1 MKNTEFTKMDFDD
14 LARRLIGYMRLK
26 LIDRSALA
34 CLNRAYGQ
42 CAAHELASADV
53 PLQMEVSLRVRTNRI
68 LLGRW
73 LSTRPFRSR

>member
-1 MKNTEFTKMDFDD
+1 MENTEFTKIDFDD

-26 LIDRSALA
+26 LIARSAPA

-53 PLQMEVSLRVRTNRI
+53 PLQMEVSLRV
-68 LLGRW
+68 
-73 LSTRPFRSR
+73 SYK